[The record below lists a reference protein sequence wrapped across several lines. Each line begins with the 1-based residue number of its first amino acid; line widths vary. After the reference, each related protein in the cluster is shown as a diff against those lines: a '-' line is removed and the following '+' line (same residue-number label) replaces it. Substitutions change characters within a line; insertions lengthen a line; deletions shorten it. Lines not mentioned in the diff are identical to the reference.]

1 METENIIPK
10 EKFEKKEN
18 HKKDFIAILI
28 GCVAIAAGV
37 LLFWLLKTEKKDTI
51 PTNGNGDT
59 LVYTGAV
66 LGKDNEYLGQCTVE
80 VSGEWIYKNKLARE
94 IKGADL
100 HVKIKDTDIEGLLFD
115 GDATSNFN
123 KPQKKEEAFA
133 NFLFWLQEIYQDE
146 EGVVRTNNVGYVNSY
161 DNFDKIVVR
170 YIQGDYVIVAPAA
183 NAEEA
188 AAILEHENQYYLNS
202 MNK

>member
-1 METENIIPK
+1 METEKIITK

-18 HKKDFIAILI
+18 RKKDFIAILI

-80 VSGEWIYKNKLARE
+80 VSGEWIYKNKLASE

-115 GDATSNFN
+115 GNTTSNFN
-123 KPQKKEEAFA
+123 KPQKKEEAFDFVRA
-133 NFLFWLQEIYQDE
+133 EVKKLIEKYPLYQ
-146 EGVVRTNNVGYVNSY
+146 GVI
-161 DNFDKIVVR
+161 D
-170 YIQGDYVIVAPAA
+170 
-183 NAEEA
+183 
-188 AAILEHENQYYLNS
+188 
-202 MNK
+202 

>member
-1 METENIIPK
+1 METEKIITK

-18 HKKDFIAILI
+18 RKKDFIAILI

-80 VSGEWIYKNKLARE
+80 VSGEWIYKNKLASE

-133 NFLFWLQEIYQDE
+133 NFLFWLQEIYKDE

-183 NAEEA
+183 NAKEA
-188 AAILEHENQYYLNS
+188 AAILKFEYDRGLEN
-202 MNK
+202 

>member
-1 METENIIPK
+1 METEKIITK

-18 HKKDFIAILI
+18 RKKDFIAILI

-37 LLFWLLKTEKKDTI
+37 LLFWVLKTEKKDTI
-51 PTNGNGDT
+51 PTNGNDDA

-80 VSGEWIYKNKLARE
+80 VSGEWIYKNKLASE

-161 DNFDKIVVR
+161 DNFDKIVVK

>member
-1 METENIIPK
+1 METEKIIPK

>member
-1 METENIIPK
+1 METEKIIPK

-18 HKKDFIAILI
+18 RKKDFIAILI

-80 VSGEWIYKNKLARE
+80 VSGEWIYKNKLASE

-115 GDATSNFN
+115 GDATSNFT

-170 YIQGDYVIVAPAA
+170 YIQGDYVIVAPAT

-202 MNK
+202 TNK

>member
-1 METENIIPK
+1 METEKIITK

-18 HKKDFIAILI
+18 RKKDFIAILI
-28 GCVAIAAGV
+28 GCVAIAAV
-37 LLFWLLKTEKKDTI
+37 ALLFWVLKTEKKDTI
-51 PTNGNGDT
+51 PTNGNGDA

-66 LGKDNEYLGQCTVE
+66 LGKGNEYLGQCTVE
-80 VSGEWIYKNKLARE
+80 VSGEWIYKNKLASE

-100 HVKIKDTDIEGLLFD
+100 HVKIKDTDIEALLFD
-115 GDATSNFN
+115 GDSVIDGDDSE
-123 KPQKKEEAFA
+123 KKEEMFKHYFFGLTKWSDDGQHVSNLAVF
-133 NFLFWLQEIYQDE
+133 
-146 EGVVRTNNVGYVNSY
+146 NSF
-161 DNFDKIVVR
+161 DNFDKIVIR
-170 YIQGDYVIVAPAA
+170 YTKDNYVIVAPAT

>member
-1 METENIIPK
+1 METEKIIPK

-115 GDATSNFN
+115 GDASVDDDSAE
-123 KPQKKEEAFA
+123 KKEEVFKH
-133 NFLFWLQEIYQDE
+133 FLFGLTKWSDDGQH
-146 EGVVRTNNVGYVNSY
+146 VNNLAVFNSF
-161 DNFDKIVVR
+161 DNFDKIVIR
-170 YIQGDYVIVAPAA
+170 YIKDNYVIVAPAA

>member
-1 METENIIPK
+1 METEKIITK

-18 HKKDFIAILI
+18 RKKDFIAILI

-80 VSGEWIYKNKLARE
+80 VSGEWIYKNKLASE

-161 DNFDKIVVR
+161 DSFDKIVIR
-170 YIQGDYVIVAPAA
+170 YLHDDYVIVAPAT

>member
-1 METENIIPK
+1 METEKIIPK

-18 HKKDFIAILI
+18 RKKDFIAILI
-28 GCVAIAAGV
+28 GCVAIAAV
-37 LLFWLLKTEKKDTI
+37 ALLFWVLKTEKKDTI
-51 PTNGNGDT
+51 PTNGNGDA

-66 LGKDNEYLGQCTVE
+66 LGKGNEYLGQCTVE
-80 VSGEWIYKNKLARE
+80 VSGEWIYKNKLASE

-100 HVKIKDTDIEGLLFD
+100 HVKIKDTDIEELLFD
-115 GDATSNFN
+115 GDASVDNDSTE
-123 KPQKKEEAFA
+123 KKEEVFKH
-133 NFLFWLQEIYQDE
+133 FLFGLTKWSEDGQHMEHMAIF
-146 EGVVRTNNVGYVNSY
+146 NSY
-161 DNFDKIVVR
+161 DNFDKIVIR
-170 YIQGDYVIVAPAA
+170 YTKGDYVIVAPAA

>member
-1 METENIIPK
+1 METEKIIPK

-18 HKKDFIAILI
+18 RKKDFIAILI

-37 LLFWLLKTEKKDTI
+37 LLFWVLKTEKKDTI

-66 LGKDNEYLGQCTVE
+66 LGKGNEYLGQCTVE
-80 VSGEWIYKNKLARE
+80 VSGEWIYKNKLASE

-115 GDATSNFN
+115 GDASVDNDSAE
-123 KPQKKEEAFA
+123 KKEEVFKH
-133 NFLFWLQEIYQDE
+133 FLVGLTKWSDDGQH
-146 EGVVRTNNVGYVNSY
+146 VNNLAVFNSF
-161 DNFDKIVVR
+161 DNFDKIVIR
-170 YIQGDYVIVAPAA
+170 YIKDNYVIVAPAA

>member
-1 METENIIPK
+1 METEKIITK

-18 HKKDFIAILI
+18 RKKDFIAILI

-80 VSGEWIYKNKLARE
+80 VSGEWIYKNKLASE

>member
-1 METENIIPK
+1 METEKIITK

-18 HKKDFIAILI
+18 RKKDFIAILI
-28 GCVAIAAGV
+28 GCVAIAAV
-37 LLFWLLKTEKKDTI
+37 ALLFWVLKTEKKDTI
-51 PTNGNGDT
+51 PTNGNGDA

-66 LGKDNEYLGQCTVE
+66 LGKGNEYLGQCTVE
-80 VSGEWIYKNKLARE
+80 VSGEWIYKNKLASE

-100 HVKIKDTDIEGLLFD
+100 HVKIKDTDNEELLFD

-161 DNFDKIVVR
+161 DSFDKIVIR
-170 YIQGDYVIVAPAA
+170 YTKGDYVIVAPAT

-188 AAILEHENQYYLNS
+188 ADILEYENQYYLNS

>member
-1 METENIIPK
+1 METEKIIPK

-18 HKKDFIAILI
+18 RKKDFIAILI

-37 LLFWLLKTEKKDTI
+37 VLFWLLKTEKKDTI